1 MHDNHFAKLS
11 AFVAVA
17 EHRHFARAAAQLRT
31 SPSSLTEAIRS
42 LEEHLGVRLLNR
54 TTRSVSMTAAG
65 EQLLHHM
72 QPVLIAVNDALD
84 AMNDFRDSPRGTL
97 RLSIVWSAAGWIIAP
112 LVPAFLTEHPD
123 ISLEIV
129 ADDSDT
135 DIVNE
140 RIDAGIRPGEW
151 IAKDMV
157 AVRIFEGF
165 RILTVASPDYL
176 AKRPTISKPEDLHA
190 HNCIQRRWTKDG
202 AIHPWDFESKDGR
215 RSQVAVSGSLVVND
229 TCLLVKAAIN
239 GVGIANLPEPFVAA
253 SISEGRL
260 VALLND
266 WSPRKSGLFLYY
278 SSRRQV
284 PAPLKAFIAFMQRHR
299 NASLPPPEVEAAPL
313 MRGIEGRLIVRS
325 ARTGQPDLP
334 DYQGMSSHLNG
345 RTKRPIR
352 NQPANRAN

>member
-17 EHRHFARAAAQLRT
+17 EHRHFARAAAKLRT
-31 SPSSLTEAIRS
+31 SPSSLTQAIRS
-42 LEEHLGVRLLNR
+42 LEEDLGVRLLNR
-54 TTRSVSMTAAG
+54 TTRSVSMSAAG

-84 AMNDFRDSPRGTL
+84 AMNYFRDSPRGTL
-97 RLSIVWSAAGWIIAP
+97 RLSIVRSAAGSIIAP
-112 LVPAFLTEHPD
+112 LVPAFLTAYPD

-176 AKRPTISKPEDLHA
+176 ARHPTISKPEDLHA

-202 AIHPWDFESKDGR
+202 AIHPWDFESNGR

-325 ARTGQPDLP
+325 ARTGQPDSP
-334 DYQGMSSHLNG
+334 DYENMSPHLNG
-345 RTKRPIR
+345 RAKRPVR